1 MRPGL
6 AAPMKLDPQTTQKTQ
21 SKTNTFIDKGGL
33 KFLSLNRGATGAGLP
48 ALLSHPFRVFRVF
61 CGLLHFCSMEL
72 GSNLPAAS

>member
-33 KFLSLNRGATGAGLP
+33 KFLSLNRGATGT
-48 ALLSHPFRVFRVF
+48 ALTALSSHPF
-61 CGLLHFCSMEL
+61 
-72 GSNLPAAS
+72 

>member
-33 KFLSLNRGATGAGLP
+33 KFLSLNRGATGTGLT
-48 ALLSHPFRVFRVF
+48 ALSSHPFCVFRVF
-61 CGLLHFCSMEL
+61 CGLLRFCSIEP